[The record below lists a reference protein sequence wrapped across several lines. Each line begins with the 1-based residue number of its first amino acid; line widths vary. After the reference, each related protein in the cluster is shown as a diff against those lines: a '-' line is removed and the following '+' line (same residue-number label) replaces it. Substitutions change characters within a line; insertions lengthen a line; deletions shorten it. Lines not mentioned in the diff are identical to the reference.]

1 MKAMTET
8 TVTHGTF
15 TIEKTYKAAP
25 TKVFAAFADAA
36 TKRRWFAE
44 GKGWEVD
51 SYNLDFRVGGSERTL
66 FRFMGG
72 PDLPEGAPPSGTP
85 MSNDTTYLDIVN
97 DRRIV
102 YAYSMTINDTPF
114 SASLTTIELRPNGSG
129 TKLSLTEQ
137 GAFFENGDDVSLRE
151 QGTREL
157 LDQLAEELAR
167 ES

>member
-8 TVTHGTF
+8 TVTHGSF
-15 TIEKTYKAAP
+15 TIEKGYRASPA
-25 TKVFAAFADAA
+25 KVFAAFAKAE
-36 TKRRWFAE
+36 TKKRWFAE
-44 GKGWEVD
+44 GKGWELD
-51 SYNLDFRVGGSERTL
+51 SYKLDFRTGGSERTR
-66 FRFMGG
+66 FRFVGE

-85 MSNDTTYLDIVN
+85 MTNDTSYLDIVP

-102 YAYSMTINDTPF
+102 YAYSMTINEKPF
-114 SASLTTIELRPNGSG
+114 SASLTTIELHPKGSG
-129 TKLSLTEQ
+129 TELVLTEQ

-167 ES
+167 DS